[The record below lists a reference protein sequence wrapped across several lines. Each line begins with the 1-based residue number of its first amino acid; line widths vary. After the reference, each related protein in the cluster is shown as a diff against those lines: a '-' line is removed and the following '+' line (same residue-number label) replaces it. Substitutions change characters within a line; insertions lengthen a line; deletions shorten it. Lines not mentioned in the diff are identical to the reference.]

1 MIHAPSSLKP
11 STRRIVPLH
20 KRADLVVER
29 IDFLNGAYFVI
40 KDPVSLKYYR
50 LGAEQYRVL
59 ELLDGTRSLEDV
71 RDQLLLEFP
80 YVRPTLGD
88 LQMVVVDLHTKG
100 LVYSGRPG
108 QGKVL
113 IERRREAR
121 KKKILSAAQN
131 ILSIRL
137 PGWDPERTL
146 AWLYPLVRWAF
157 HPWAVISHIVLI
169 GAAYLLLATQFGI
182 FQQKLPEFQQ
192 FFGWPNLIYLY
203 LTLGAMKVLHELGH
217 GLTCHHFGGECHEIG
232 IIVLVFSPTMY
243 CDVSDSWMMKNK
255 WHRIAIGAAGMWV
268 EGVLS
273 SVALFVWW
281 FTTAGLMHHICLNV
295 FFISSISTV
304 IFNANPLMRYDGYYM
319 LSDLLEIPNL
329 SEKART
335 MLQNAFAHT
344 CLGIETREDAFMPQQ
359 GREWLVLYAISST
372 IYRWVVLFGITLFLY
387 TVLKPYDLQSIGV
400 TLAWASLAGI
410 VGSLTYGVVRII
422 RTPRNKPLS
431 GRRIGA
437 SLLVVAAVAAAAL
450 AIPLPLHVYAPFLIE
465 PHGVV
470 HVYSSVP
477 GTLSELLV
485 EPGSRVERGQL
496 LMRLAD
502 PDKERQ
508 YRELE
513 AKHKGQLVEVDKQR
527 LLNNPSGLAVAEQQ
541 RDSLER
547 QLADYRQQLQLLE
560 VRAPIAGTVVTPP
573 RTKEPKDQGA
583 AAFELHAWSGTPLE
597 RSNVGSLIEGRT
609 QLCSVAPD
617 DRFQAVLLV
626 DQSDRG
632 DISEKQEV
640 QIKFDHLPSE
650 VFEGTIA
657 DIGERHM
664 EFAPASL
671 TNKAGGE
678 LATVT
683 DPQGR
688 ERLTSI
694 AYEATVLLDGNSG
707 PLCAGM
713 RGRSRFLVGHRS
725 AWQWVWR
732 WYRHTF
738 HFRL

>member
-1 MIHAPSSLKP
+1 
-11 STRRIVPLH
+11 
-20 KRADLVVER
+20 
-29 IDFLNGAYFVI
+29 
-40 KDPVSLKYYR
+40 
-50 LGAEQYRVL
+50 
-59 ELLDGTRSLEDV
+59 
-71 RDQLLLEFP
+71 
-80 YVRPTLGD
+80 
-88 LQMVVVDLHTKG
+88 
-100 LVYSGRPG
+100 
-108 QGKVL
+108 
-113 IERRREAR
+113 
-121 KKKILSAAQN
+121 
-131 ILSIRL
+131 
-137 PGWDPERTL
+137 
-146 AWLYPLVRWAF
+146 
-157 HPWAVISHIVLI
+157 
-169 GAAYLLLATQFGI
+169 
-182 FQQKLPEFQQ
+182 
-192 FFGWPNLIYLY
+192 
-203 LTLGAMKVLHELGH
+203 
-217 GLTCHHFGGECHEIG
+217 
-232 IIVLVFSPTMY
+232 
-243 CDVSDSWMMKNK
+243 
-255 WHRIAIGAAGMWV
+255 
-268 EGVLS
+268 
-273 SVALFVWW
+273 
-281 FTTAGLMHHICLNV
+281 
-295 FFISSISTV
+295 
-304 IFNANPLMRYDGYYM
+304 
-319 LSDLLEIPNL
+319 
-329 SEKART
+329 
-335 MLQNAFAHT
+335 
-344 CLGIETREDAFMPQQ
+344 
-359 GREWLVLYAISST
+359 
-372 IYRWVVLFGITLFLY
+372 
-387 TVLKPYDLQSIGV
+387 
-400 TLAWASLAGI
+400 
-410 VGSLTYGVVRII
+410 VRII

-485 EPGSRVERGQL
+485 EPGSHVDRGQL
-496 LMRLAD
+496 LMRLTD

-513 AKHKGQLVEVDKQR
+513 AKHRGQLVEVDKQR
-527 LLNNPSGLAVAEQQ
+527 LLNNPAGLAVAEQQ

-560 VRAPIAGTVVTPP
+560 VRAPISGTIVTPP

-640 QIKFDHLPSE
+640 EIKFDHLPSE